1 MSVDLFH
8 KQKKPGDWGLIEP
21 EAFYLT
27 RIIFPDLIDTL
38 YSLVPIPLK
47 KV

>member
-1 MSVDLFH
+1 
-8 KQKKPGDWGLIEP
+8 LIEP
-21 EAFYLT
+21 EAFHLT
-27 RIIFPDLIDTL
+27 RIIIPIDTL